1 MNDKNV
7 KQVRRSIPV
16 KYHHMVGCNISVS
29 SWTAVPREITTGFVL
44 FSEDINFRPKCL
56 SVQFAMSFIP
66 SIKMKTQ
73 KKKNLSEQML
83 RLSCRIRQSTLQ
95 MIKRPVN
102 YLISIVSSRQ
112 KCNLRN
118 HRNQQKQLSL
128 SLIMI
133 WMKTLRWLPNQSQPS
148 VDKLS
153 PPQRNTTEHNQIS
166 RQGGLSCL

>member
-73 KKKNLSEQML
+73 KKKFFQSKCCVFRVFLVVLDNL
-83 RLSCRIRQSTLQ
+83 
-95 MIKRPVN
+95 PF
-102 YLISIVSSRQ
+102 
-112 KCNLRN
+112 
-118 HRNQQKQLSL
+118 
-128 SLIMI
+128 
-133 WMKTLRWLPNQSQPS
+133 RWLKDPLIILYP
-148 VDKLS
+148 LS
-153 PPQRNTTEHNQIS
+153 PAGKSAICVTIETSKNNYRS
-166 RQGGLSCL
+166 RW

>member
-29 SWTAVPREITTGFVL
+29 SWTAVPREITTGFVW

-73 KKKNLSEQML
+73 KKKTSFRANVAFFSVFLVVLDNL
-83 RLSCRIRQSTLQ
+83 
-95 MIKRPVN
+95 PF
-102 YLISIVSSRQ
+102 
-112 KCNLRN
+112 
-118 HRNQQKQLSL
+118 
-128 SLIMI
+128 
-133 WMKTLRWLPNQSQPS
+133 RWLKDPLIILYP
-148 VDKLS
+148 LS
-153 PPQRNTTEHNQIS
+153 PAGKSGICVTIETSKNNYRF
-166 RQGGLSCL
+166 RW